1 MYQNISKILLNM
13 KILLFTLMLICL
25 IRANA
30 QDYTVDFEDRNK
42 TIYLTNDAVKL
53 INNGEFNAA
62 IDSLFKAISIDSTFR
77 ATYQTL
83 YKASVLGKNYS
94 ITIIDNLKKGTR
106 IFNDDDELSF
116 YLGELYKFNNEYE
129 IAIQQYTL
137 SINFSKVNG
146 EDFDLVYLYYFN
158 RGNCYLVSEQFQ
170 KAIEDYN
177 YSLKLKPNNGN
188 VYTNRGTCYMK
199 VNENSKACDDWR
211 KAYELSV
218 SVASQYLKKYCK
230 VM

>member
-1 MYQNISKILLNM
+1 M

-42 TIYLTNDAVKL
+42 TINLTNDAVKL

-62 IDSLFKAISIDSTFR
+62 IDSLFKAISTDSTFR

-94 ITIIDNLKKGTR
+94 IAIIDNLKKGTR
-106 IFNDDDELSF
+106 IFNDDDELYF

-218 SVASQYLKKYCK
+218 SIASQYLKKYCK